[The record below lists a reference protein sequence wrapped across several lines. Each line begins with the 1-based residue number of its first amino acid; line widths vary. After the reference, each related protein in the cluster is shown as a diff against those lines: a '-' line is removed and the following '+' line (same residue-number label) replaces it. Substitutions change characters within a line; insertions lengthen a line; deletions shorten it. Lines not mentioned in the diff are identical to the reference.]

1 MRYCNER
8 SFRSQFEFLK
18 HQFLQDGGLPLTD
31 ILSRAIPKF
40 YARIISVELPWQV

>member
-18 HQFLQDGGLPLTD
+18 HQFLQEGGLPLTD
-31 ILSRAIPKF
+31 ILSRETLEEALDTI
-40 YARIISVELPWQV
+40 AAT